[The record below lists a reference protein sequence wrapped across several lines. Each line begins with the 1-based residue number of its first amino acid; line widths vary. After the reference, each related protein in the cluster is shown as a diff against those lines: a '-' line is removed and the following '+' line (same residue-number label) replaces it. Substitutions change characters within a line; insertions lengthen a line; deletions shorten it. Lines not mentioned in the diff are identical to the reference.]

1 MYFPPGLSVAPPPE
15 RGWAGAR
22 PATAE
27 NYCFVPP
34 NSVPNEPGLRDHL
47 LRMRELRPGLQ
58 LHTDDAR
65 DQRDLTAQ
73 TEITAGLRIVLLLEG
88 AVDVSYGSRRVA
100 LSGTTGDATA
110 LMVSVA
116 ERDQFTRHVRKG
128 GYARRVNL
136 GLGWDWLSQAAG
148 GDGAV
153 SSAALNDFKHQHL
166 AMQAWKVSQRT
177 MVIAEQIVRPP
188 LFEPLLQNLYVES
201 RVLELVAEA
210 LGALHRHPSAHP
222 PPAAPSALRPQEH
235 RRMRELREFLATGQA
250 DQMSLDDIAHHV
262 GTNANTLQRQFRAS
276 HGTTVFDYLRECRL
290 QRARQVLERDGL
302 TVGQAAMVAGYTS
315 AANFA
320 TAYKRRFGLSPKL
333 ARVRV

>member
-1 MYFPPGLSVAPPPE
+1 MYLQPGYSNPPALV

-22 PATAE
+22 PLSVE

-34 NSVPNEPGLRDHL
+34 NTVPNEPGLRDHL

-58 LHTDDAR
+58 LHSDDAR
-65 DQRDLTAQ
+65 DQHDLMAQ

-88 AVDVSYGSRRVA
+88 TIDISYGQRRVA
-100 LSGTTGDATA
+100 LSGTAGGATA

-116 ERDQFTRHVRKG
+116 EADQFTRHVRKN

-148 GDGAV
+148 GESTAT
-153 SSAALNDFKHQHL
+153 SLALGDFRRQHL
-166 AMQAWKVSQRT
+166 AMQNWKMSQRA
-177 MVIAEQIVRPP
+177 VAIAEQIVRPP
-188 LFEPLLQNLYVES
+188 LFEPLLQNLYLES
-201 RVLELVAEA
+201 RALELVAEA
-210 LGALHRHPSAHP
+210 LGTLSHPSQQ
-222 PPAAPSALRPQEH
+222 PAATPGALRPQEH
-235 RRMRELREFLATGQA
+235 QRMRALRDFLSSGQA
-250 DQMSLDDIAHHV
+250 DHMSLDDIARHA
-262 GTNANTLQRQFRAS
+262 GSNSNTLQRQFRVLF
-276 HGTTVFDYLRECRL
+276 GTTVFDYLRECRL
-290 QRARQVLERDGL
+290 ERARQALERDGM

-333 ARVRV
+333 ARAKV